1 MTNILKVKI
10 SDRWYTVE
18 VEDLTTSPIMTKVDG
33 VLVEVTLEE
42 RVVETPKS
50 QKAKPVALDTS
61 HSAPKKQEDQVV
73 ETMPLVEPLAS
84 SIVAPMPGVVISV
97 ALAVGD
103 SISKGDETCVL
114 EAMKM
119 HQSIR
124 SDLDGVVSKV
134 MIEAGQ
140 QVKGGEVMFELSS

>member
-1 MTNILKVKI
+1 MTKILKVKI

-18 VEDLTTSPIMTKVDG
+18 VEDLTTSPVVTKVDG

-42 RVVETPKS
+42 RVVKTPQP
-50 QKAKPVALDTS
+50 QKAEPVVLDTPP
-61 HSAPKKQEDQVV
+61 SAPKKQEAKVQ
-73 ETMPLVEPLAS
+73 ETTPLAEPTAS

-97 ALAVGD
+97 GLDVGD
-103 SISKGDETCVL
+103 SISKGDEACVL

-119 HQSIR
+119 QQSIR
-124 SDLDGVVSKV
+124 SDSDGIVSKV

-140 QVKGGEVMFELSS
+140 QVKGGEVMFELGS